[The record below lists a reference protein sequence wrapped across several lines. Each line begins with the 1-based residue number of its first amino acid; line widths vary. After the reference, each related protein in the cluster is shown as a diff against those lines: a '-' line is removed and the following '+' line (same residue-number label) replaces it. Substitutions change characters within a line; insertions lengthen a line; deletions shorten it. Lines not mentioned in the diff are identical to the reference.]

1 MSSTKNYG
9 SFPDPLAS
17 FVEKSAKSYG
27 LKYARAIV
35 GQWGSSNETNSL
47 YGRRMKE
54 FNTNRDYA
62 NGTQDTSKYK
72 QVLNSL
78 DPNNGDGTLLNIDWS
93 PVPIIPKFVKIVVNK
108 ILSREP
114 YPNLEAVDPLS
125 LTEKE
130 RKKAE
135 VQAGVENREFF
146 NKMKE
151 AGLNPGIDV
160 DKLPDSPEEAEIFLD
175 TNIKVASEIAA
186 QIATNL
192 TLQWNDFPEKTYR
205 RSVEDLVAVGMAVVK
220 RDNDPN
226 YGIST
231 KYVDPEYFV
240 HSQTEDATMSDLKY
254 AGHIQRMTIEELKR
268 ISRNEFEEE
277 TYEEMARQVKN
288 RYSNDPTRLGNSQYD
303 KTMNKTVFGYDDYVI
318 EVLDFEFMSTD
329 CLYFEEKQS
338 RFGNVGFYYK
348 GQEEVHL
355 PSGSVFERKAHKM
368 EHATV
373 YGGKHIVGTKYI
385 FDYGLKKNLPR
396 NVHDISKTRMSY
408 SVISTNLRKMM
419 PKSMVSSIK
428 QYADMMQL
436 AHLKLQQSIAKAKP
450 DGLIIDIEGLENVQL
465 GRGGEL
471 QPLELQDIYEQTG
484 VFYYRSKNPEGGF
497 QNPPVREIGNAIRNI
512 QELIGL
518 YNQYLNMIR
527 DTTGLNEVVD
537 GSTPKGDS
545 LVGVRQQAIS
555 ASNNAI
561 YDITY
566 ASQVLYKRVCEDVV
580 KCLQVLSPE
589 SILYRVY
596 EKAVG
601 ETNMSILSSFKDLPM
616 YNFGVRVVTNMNDE
630 DRMYLE
636 QNIQQSIAQGELDLE
651 DAMAIRRL
659 KDVDQAER
667 LLVVRRKKRIKQRQQ
682 MAQQNSQM
690 QAQANQQ
697 TAQVTAQLEAQ
708 KMQMEAQLEAQK
720 TQIEAQAK
728 AQLLEVEYG
737 FKMELEKIK
746 SQTRDANLERQYGF
760 QQSAEDKREK
770 AKDSRIKKQA
780 VEQSKLVSQRQGKR
794 GELTEEQSEDLLSQ
808 LFDNQ

>member
-1 MSSTKNYG
+1 MSSKKNYG

-17 FVEKSAKSYG
+17 FVEKAAKSYG

-35 GQWGSSNETNSL
+35 GQWGSSNESNSL

-160 DKLPDSPEEAEIFLD
+160 DKIPDTAEEAEIFLD
-175 TNIKVASEIAA
+175 TNIKVSSEIAA

-192 TLQWNDFPEKTYR
+192 TLQWNDFPEKIYR
-205 RSVEDLVAVGMAVVK
+205 RAVEDLVAVGMAVVK

-240 HSQTEDATMSDLKY
+240 HSQTEDATMSDLNY
-254 AGHIQRMTIEELKR
+254 AGHISRMSIEELKR
-268 ISRNEFEEE
+268 ISRGEFEEE
-277 TYEEMARQVKN
+277 QYEEMARQVKS
-288 RYSNDPTRLGNSQYD
+288 RYSNDPTRLGNSNYD
-303 KTMNKTVFGYDDYVI
+303 ESMNKTVFGYDNYII
-318 EVLDFEFMSTD
+318 EVLDFEFMSSD
-329 CLYFEEKQS
+329 CLHFEEKES

-348 GQEEVHL
+348 GQEEINI
-355 PSGSVFERKAHKM
+355 PSGTVFERKAHKM

-373 YGGKHIVGTKYI
+373 YGGKFIVGTKYM

-396 NVHDISKTRMSY
+396 NIHDITRTRMSY

-436 AHLKLQQSIAKAKP
+436 AHLKLQQSVAKAKP
-450 DGLIIDIEGLENVQL
+450 DGLIIDVEGLENVQL
-465 GRGGEL
+465 GKGGDL
-471 QPLELQDIYEQTG
+471 QPLEIQDIYEQTG

-512 QELIGL
+512 QELIGI

-561 YDITY
+561 YDITH
-566 ASQVLYKRVCEDVV
+566 ASQVLYKRVCEDIV
-580 KCLQVLSPE
+580 KCLQVLSPD

-601 ETNMSILSSFKDLPM
+601 ETNMAILSSFKDLPM
-616 YNFGVRVVTNMNDE
+616 FNFGVRVVTNMNDE

-636 QNIQQSIAQGELDLE
+636 QNIAQSIAQGELDIE
-651 DAMAIRRL
+651 DALAIRRL

-667 LLVVRRKKRIKQRQQ
+667 LLVVRRKKRMKLRQE

-697 TAQVTAQLEAQ
+697 TAQVSAQLEAQ
-708 KMQMEAQLEAQK
+708 KMQMEAQLSAQK
-720 TQIEAQAK
+720 TQIEAQAQ
-728 AQLLEVEYG
+728 AQLIEIEYG

-746 SQTRDANLERQYGF
+746 SQTRDANVERQYGF
-760 QQSAEDKREK
+760 QQSNEDKREK
-770 AKDSRIKKQA
+770 AKDDRVKKQA
-780 VEQSKLVSQRQGKR
+780 VEQSKLISQRQGKR
-794 GELTEEQSEDLLSQ
+794 GELNDDDSSDILSQ

>member
-1 MSSTKNYG
+1 MSSKKNYG
-9 SFPDPLAS
+9 SFPNPLAS

-35 GQWGSSNETNSL
+35 SQWGSSNESNSL

-135 VQAGVENREFF
+135 VQAGIENREFF

-151 AGLNPGIDV
+151 AGLNPGIEV

-205 RSVEDLVAVGMAVVK
+205 RTVEDLVSVGMAVVK

-226 YGIST
+226 YGLTT

-277 TYEEMARQVKN
+277 QYEAMARQVKT
-288 RYSNDPTRLGNSQYD
+288 RYSNDPTKLGNSYYD
-303 KTMNKTVFGYDDYVI
+303 QSMSKTVFGYDEYII

-329 CLYFEEKQS
+329 CLYFEEKKS

-348 GQEEVHL
+348 GQNEVHL

-373 YGGKHIVGTKYI
+373 YGGKHIIGTEHI
-385 FDYGLKKNLPR
+385 FSYGLKKNLPR
-396 NVHDISKTRMSY
+396 NMHDISRTRMSY
-408 SVISTNLRKMM
+408 SVIATNLRQMM

-497 QNPPVREIGNAIRNI
+497 QNPPIREIGNAIRNI

-566 ASQVLYKRVCEDVV
+566 ASQVLYKRVCEDIV
-580 KCLQVLSPE
+580 KCLQVLPPE

-708 KMQMEAQLEAQK
+708 KMQMEAQLESQK
-720 TQIEAQAK
+720 AQIEAQVK

-737 FKMELEKIK
+737 YKMELEKIK
-746 SQTRDANLERQYGF
+746 SQTRDTNLERQYGF

-770 AKDSRIKKQA
+770 AKDERIKKQA

>member
-1 MSSTKNYG
+1 
-9 SFPDPLAS
+9 
-17 FVEKSAKSYG
+17 
-27 LKYARAIV
+27 
-35 GQWGSSNETNSL
+35 
-47 YGRRMKE
+47 
-54 FNTNRDYA
+54 
-62 NGTQDTSKYK
+62 
-72 QVLNSL
+72 
-78 DPNNGDGTLLNIDWS
+78 
-93 PVPIIPKFVKIVVNK
+93 
-108 ILSREP
+108 
-114 YPNLEAVDPLS
+114 
-125 LTEKE
+125 
-130 RKKAE
+130 
-135 VQAGVENREFF
+135 
-146 NKMKE
+146 
-151 AGLNPGIDV
+151 
-160 DKLPDSPEEAEIFLD
+160 
-175 TNIKVASEIAA
+175 
-186 QIATNL
+186 
-192 TLQWNDFPEKTYR
+192 
-205 RSVEDLVAVGMAVVK
+205 
-220 RDNDPN
+220 
-226 YGIST
+226 
-231 KYVDPEYFV
+231 
-240 HSQTEDATMSDLKY
+240 
-254 AGHIQRMTIEELKR
+254 
-268 ISRNEFEEE
+268 
-277 TYEEMARQVKN
+277 MARQVKT
-288 RYSNDPTRLGNSQYD
+288 RYSNDPTKLGNSYYD
-303 KTMNKTVFGYDDYVI
+303 QSMSKTVFGYDEYII

-329 CLYFEEKQS
+329 CLYFEEKES

-348 GQEEVHL
+348 GQNEIHV

-373 YGGKHIVGTKYI
+373 YGGKHIIGTKHI
-385 FDYGLKKNLPR
+385 FSYGLQKNLPR
-396 NVHDISKTRMSY
+396 NMHDISRTRMSY
-408 SVISTNLRKMM
+408 SVIATNLRKMM
-419 PKSMVSSIK
+419 PKSMVSSVK

-484 VFYYRSKNPEGGF
+484 IFYYRSKNPEGGF

-566 ASQVLYKRVCEDVV
+566 ASQVLYKRVCEDIV
-580 KCLQVLSPE
+580 KCLQVLPPE

-708 KMQMEAQLEAQK
+708 KMQMEAQLDAQK
-720 TQIEAQAK
+720 AQIEAQVK

-737 FKMELEKIK
+737 YKMELEKIK
-746 SQTRDANLERQYGF
+746 SQTRDSNLERQYGF